1 MNAGPDKGR
10 RAARLLSLALHPF
23 VAFTTLALVAAWR
36 LEPASLPRTA
46 LGIGVVV
53 AVFWGFV
60 VQRQRSGHWGTVD
73 ASRRQERPAMY
84 ALALLLSGGYWLWM
98 GGRASAASAG
108 VLAAVAMLC
117 VAGVANRWIKL
128 SLHMASLAFAGVVL
142 LVLLPAAGIVALLSL
157 PALAWARLRMA
168 RHELG
173 EVVGGGLLGIV
184 TGALLSWAP
193 SAQLG

>member
-1 MNAGPDKGR
+1 MTAAAGVGWQ
-10 RAARLLSLALHPF
+10 AARVLSLALHPF

-60 VQRQRSGHWGTVD
+60 VQRQRSGRWGTVD
-73 ASRRQERPAMY
+73 ASRRRERPAMY

-117 VAGVANRWIKL
+117 VAGLANRWIKL
-128 SLHMASLAFAGVVL
+128 SLHMASSAFAGVVL
-142 LVLLPAAGIVALLSL
+142 LGLLPAAGIAALLLL

-168 RHELG
+168 RHDLG
-173 EVVGGGLLGIV
+173 EVLGGCMLGLAM
-184 TGALLSWAP
+184 GALLSWQPAG
-193 SAQLG
+193 QLA

>member
-1 MNAGPDKGR
+1 MTAAAGVGWQ
-10 RAARLLSLALHPF
+10 AARVLSLALHPF

-60 VQRQRSGHWGTVD
+60 VQRQRGGHWGTVD

-84 ALALLLSGGYWLWM
+84 ALALLLAGGYWLWV
-98 GGRASAASAG
+98 GGRASPASAG

-117 VAGVANRWIKL
+117 VAGLANCWIKL
-128 SLHMASLAFAGVVL
+128 SLHMASLAYVGVVL
-142 LVLLPAAGIVALLSL
+142 VGLLPIAGIVALMLL
-157 PALAWARLRMA
+157 PALGWARLRMA
-168 RHELG
+168 RHDVDEVAGGCVLG
-173 EVVGGGLLGIV
+173 LA
-184 TGALLSWAP
+184 TGALLSWA
-193 SAQLG
+193 SAVWVT